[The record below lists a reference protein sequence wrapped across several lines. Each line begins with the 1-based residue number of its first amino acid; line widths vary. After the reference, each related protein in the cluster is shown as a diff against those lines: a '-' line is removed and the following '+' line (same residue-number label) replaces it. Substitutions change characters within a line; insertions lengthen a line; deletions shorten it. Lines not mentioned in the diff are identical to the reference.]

1 MKKIQIIGSST
12 LVGKNFID
20 TNCKYQLECFSSR
33 KGNYN
38 FLDIKDIESF
48 SNYSFRNS
56 FLVSFA
62 PIWISSQFLINLENF
77 NHNDLKSL
85 NGIIFFSSTS
95 VLTKRF
101 SSNNFD
107 KELYNQIAIAEK
119 NIVDLCKKYSLN
131 LVIVRPTMIYGN
143 YKGVRDKNLS
153 LISNFLKRIPFC
165 FFPTKS
171 GLRQPIHYSQ
181 LSKLTF
187 FLIDQLIRKNK
198 NQNKEQIFID
208 IGGDEE
214 LQYREI
220 LVRLTDILS
229 NRFSH
234 NCKIIPI
241 PKFLYYFIIYPFI
254 LFNPKFFEAL
264 FRVGSNFSGFI
275 KCSEYIG
282 ESLKKFPID
291 N

>member
-1 MKKIQIIGSST
+1 MKKIQIIGSTT
-12 LVGKNFID
+12 LIGKNFID
-20 TNCKYQLECFSSR
+20 INSKYQLECFSRR
-33 KGNYN
+33 KGKYN
-38 FLDIKDIESF
+38 FLDIKDISSF
-48 SNYSFRNS
+48 SNYSFKNS

-62 PIWISSQFLINLENF
+62 PIWVSSQFLINLENF
-77 NHNDLKSL
+77 NKKELKSL
-85 NGIIFFSSTS
+85 HGIIFYSSTS

-101 SSNNFD
+101 SSNKFD
-107 KELYNQIAIAEK
+107 KELYAQIALSEK

-131 LVIVRPTMIYGN
+131 LVIVRPTMIYGS
-143 YKGVRDKNLS
+143 YKGVSDKNLS
-153 LISNFLKRIPFC
+153 LISNFLKKIPFC
-165 FFPTKS
+165 FFPNVS
-171 GLRQPIHYSQ
+171 GLRQPIHFSQ

-198 NQNKEQIFID
+198 NQNKEQILID

-214 LQYREI
+214 LEYREI
-220 LVRLTDILS
+220 LVRLSDILS
-229 NRFSH
+229 IRFSH

-241 PKFLYYFIIYPFI
+241 PRFLYNLLIYPFI
-254 LFNPKFFEAL
+254 LFNPKIFEAL
-264 FRVGSNFSGFI
+264 LRVGSNLSGFI